1 MIISSQFNRFYHRA
15 IITEIKRINTPISFY
30 NRFKIRFSAL
40 SIKSIKTMLKM
51 LDLNYP
57 RNSMQEVISIKD
69 IESKELCEHIEFIF
83 KTLAEN
89 SITLKVIEDEWERL
103 LKQGA

>member
-1 MIISSQFNRFYHRA
+1 MNISSQFNRFYHRA

-30 NRFKIRFSAL
+30 NRFKIRFSGL
-40 SIKSIKTMLKM
+40 SIKSVKMMLKM

-57 RNSMQEVISIKD
+57 RSNGEVISIKD

>member
-1 MIISSQFNRFYHRA
+1 MIISNQFNRFYHKC
-15 IITEIKRINTPISFY
+15 IISEIKLIDKPISFY
-30 NRFKIRFSAL
+30 NRFKVRFSAL

-57 RNSMQEVISIKD
+57 RSNGEVISIKD

>member
-30 NRFKIRFSAL
+30 NRFKVRFSAL

-57 RNSMQEVISIKD
+57 RSNGEVISIKD

>member
-30 NRFKIRFSAL
+30 NRFKIRFSGL
-40 SIKSIKTMLKM
+40 SVKSIKTMLKM

-57 RNSMQEVISIKD
+57 RSNGEVISIKD

>member
-30 NRFKIRFSAL
+30 NRFKVRFSAL
-40 SIKSIKTMLKM
+40 SVKSIKTMLKM

-57 RNSMQEVISIKD
+57 RSNGEVISIKD

>member
-1 MIISSQFNRFYHRA
+1 
-15 IITEIKRINTPISFY
+15 
-30 NRFKIRFSAL
+30 
-40 SIKSIKTMLKM
+40 MLKM

-57 RNSMQEVISIKD
+57 RSNGEVISIKD

>member
-1 MIISSQFNRFYHRA
+1 MIISNQFNRFYHKC
-15 IITEIKRINTPISFY
+15 IISEIKLIDKPISFY
-30 NRFKIRFSAL
+30 NRFKVRFSGL

-57 RNSMQEVISIKD
+57 RSNDNVISIKD
-69 IESKELCEHIEFIF
+69 IENKELCEHIEWIF
-83 KTLAEN
+83 KEFANNGVTF
-89 SITLKVIEDEWERL
+89 KVIEDEWNRL

>member
-30 NRFKIRFSAL
+30 NRFKIRFSGL
-40 SIKSIKTMLKM
+40 SIKSVKMMLKM

-69 IESKELCEHIEFIF
+69 IENKELCEHIEFIF

-89 SITLKVIEDEWERL
+89 SITLKVVEDEWQRL
-103 LKQGA
+103 LKEIR

>member
-1 MIISSQFNRFYHRA
+1 MIISSRFNRFYHRA

-30 NRFKIRFSAL
+30 NRFKIRFSGL

-57 RNSMQEVISIKD
+57 RSNGEVISIKD